1 MGNYTNYS
9 NISNTVIG
17 NNNQINIQ
25 TNEISPEA
33 WNLLKKELWE
43 SISKTENSQNKEILE
58 HIYAYAIQKDK
69 AGIVQYIKKHSYT
82 IEKDILVGITCS
94 ALYDFIKCCLGIYM

>member
-43 SISKTENSQNKEILE
+43 SI
-58 HIYAYAIQKDK
+58 
-69 AGIVQYIKKHSYT
+69 
-82 IEKDILVGITCS
+82 
-94 ALYDFIKCCLGIYM
+94 

>member
-58 HIYAYAIQKDK
+58 HIYMHMLYKK
-69 AGIVQYIKKHSYT
+69 IK
-82 IEKDILVGITCS
+82 L
-94 ALYDFIKCCLGIYM
+94 A

>member
-43 SISKTENSQNKEILE
+43 SISKTENSQNKK
-58 HIYAYAIQKDK
+58 YWN
-69 AGIVQYIKKHSYT
+69 
-82 IEKDILVGITCS
+82 
-94 ALYDFIKCCLGIYM
+94 IYMHMLYKKIKLA